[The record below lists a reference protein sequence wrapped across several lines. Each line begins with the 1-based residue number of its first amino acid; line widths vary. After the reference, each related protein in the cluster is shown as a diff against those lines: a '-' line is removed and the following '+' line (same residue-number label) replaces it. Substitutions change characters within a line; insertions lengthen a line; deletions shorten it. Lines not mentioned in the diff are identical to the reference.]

1 MFGRRRKYSSSADD
15 EPRVIKDAV
24 RSRERT
30 MNRAVKLLA
39 AKPRSIGEL
48 RERLLEKMW
57 TDESIV
63 DAVIEKLKEYKYL
76 DDQQFANN
84 LAASKL
90 RQKPQ
95 GKRRLQ
101 QAMSQKKLDKEI
113 VSQAIYSAFEKMP
126 EADLIDV
133 SIEKRL
139 RLKGKPETREDL
151 KKFYDH
157 LLRQGFGFDLIRQKM
172 QQIGKTPEV
181 EEIDE

>member
-1 MFGRRRKYSSSADD
+1 MFGRRRKRTSSADD
-15 EPRVIKDAV
+15 EPRVIKDPV

-39 AKPRSIGEL
+39 AKPRSVGEL

-63 DAVIEKLKEYKYL
+63 DAVVEKLKEYKYL

-84 LAASKL
+84 LATSKL

-101 QAMSQKKLDKEI
+101 QAMSQKKLDKDVVNE
-113 VSQAIYSAFEKMP
+113 AIASAFDKMP
-126 EADLIDV
+126 ETDLIDA

-139 RLKGKPETREDL
+139 RLKGRPETREDL

-172 QQIGKTPEV
+172 QQIGKTPDV
-181 EEIDE
+181 DVD